1 MARGRRAA
9 PPAPIPPPMHDAPT
23 LDAYQGD
30 LLDFAAAP
38 GTGVDDAAVRFRP
51 DGWLLVRDGR
61 IDAVRDA
68 DDPPDASWRR
78 HDWRGHLLLP
88 GFIDCHV
95 HAPQLDVIASY
106 GTELLDWLQRYTF
119 PAEAR
124 WADTEHA
131 RRSARRFVRQLLA
144 HGTTAAMVFPTVH
157 RAGVDALFDAAAEH
171 GMALVAGRV
180 LMDRNCPDALR
191 DDAAAAERDSVD
203 LIERWHGHGRLR
215 YALTPRF
222 AATSSDAQLALCG
235 ELLRAY
241 AGAHGGLYL
250 QTHLAESRAEVDWI
264 RALHPQARSYLDVY
278 ARAGLLGARSVFA
291 HAIWLGAADRAQLAA
306 TGCAVAFS
314 PSSNL
319 FLGSGLFDWATT
331 AAAGVSIA
339 VASDVGGGTS
349 LCQLRSAADA
359 YKVLALQGQ
368 RLSAWRALYAV
379 TRGAA
384 RALRRD
390 AEIGHFDPGATAD
403 FVVWSWAADELQ
415 QHRVALARSLHERV
429 FAWLT
434 LADQRNVAAVH
445 VAGRR
450 VALDAPPRDD

>member
-1 MARGRRAA
+1 MNDT
-9 PPAPIPPPMHDAPT
+9 PI

-30 LLDFAAAP
+30 LLDFAAEP
-38 GTGVDDAAVRFRP
+38 GGGVDDPAVRFRP

-61 IDAVRDA
+61 IAEVRDA
-68 DDPPDASWRR
+68 DAPPDARWRR

-88 GFIDCHV
+88 GFIDTHV

-124 WADTEHA
+124 WADPAHA
-131 RRSARRFVRQLLA
+131 QRSARRFVRELLA

-157 RAGVDALFDAAAEH
+157 RAGVDALFEAAAGH
-171 GMALVAGRV
+171 DMALIGGRV

-222 AATSSDAQLALCG
+222 AATSSDAQLAMCG
-235 ELLRAY
+235 ALLRAH
-241 AGAHGGLYL
+241 AAHHGGLYL
-250 QTHLAESRAEVDWI
+250 QTHLAENRAEVDWI
-264 RALHPQARSYLDVY
+264 RALHPDARSYLDVY
-278 ARAGLLGARSVFA
+278 ARAGLVGPRSVFA
-291 HAIWLGAADRAQLAA
+291 HAIWLDAADRAQLAA
-306 TGCAVAFS
+306 AGSAVAFS

-319 FLGSGLFDWATT
+319 FLGSGLFDWAST
-331 AAAGVSIA
+331 AAAGVAIS

-368 RLSAWRALYAV
+368 HLSAWRALYAI

-384 RALRRD
+384 RALRLEHD
-390 AEIGHFDPGATAD
+390 IGHFDPGAAAD
-403 FVVWSWAADELQ
+403 FVVWSWAADALQ
-415 QHRVALARSLHERV
+415 RHRGALARSLHERV

-434 LADQRNVAAVH
+434 LADQRNLAAVH

-450 VALDAPPRDD
+450 IALDAPLPADAD